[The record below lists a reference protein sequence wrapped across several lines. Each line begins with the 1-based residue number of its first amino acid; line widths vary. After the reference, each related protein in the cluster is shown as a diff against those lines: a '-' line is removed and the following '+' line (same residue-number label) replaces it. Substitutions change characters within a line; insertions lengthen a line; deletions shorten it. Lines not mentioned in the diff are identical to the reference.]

1 MKAGMLHVFTH
12 FVLATSLIFTAATAQ
27 GAELV
32 VPSSLENVEGNES
45 NIFPFGLGAS
55 YRYQQVYSASEFDP
69 SEPVLVTEVRFR
81 PDFLAGRSFSALLP
95 DVQIN
100 ISTTSTAPDGLSST
114 FADNVGPDDTV
125 VFSGPLPLSS
135 NATGAGPF
143 DFDIVIP
150 LSTPFF
156 YDPQAGNLLLDI
168 RNFGGGD
175 GTPGF
180 DIENTI
186 GDSTSRVTT
195 THIAGDV
202 NSSTAALNDS
212 RGLVTQFELEPAA
225 IAVLI
230 DVKPGSDQNP
240 VNPGSGGSLPVA
252 VLTTDDFDAATID
265 LDQPIMLGDPDLA
278 GTALPTNGSLQ
289 DVDNDGDL
297 DLLLHFRI
305 RELVDAGAIDNAT
318 QSLGLTG
325 STLDGTGIGG
335 LDVVTIVPQ

>member
-12 FVLATSLIFTAATAQ
+12 FVLATSLILMAAPAQ

-32 VPSSLENVEGNES
+32 VPSSLENVEGNQS
-45 NIFPFGLGAS
+45 NVFPFGFGLS
-55 YRYQQVYSASEFDP
+55 YRYQQVYSASELDP
-69 SEPVLVTEVRFR
+69 SEPVFVTEIRFR
-81 PDFLAGRSFSALLP
+81 PDLNAGRSFSALLP

-100 ISTTSTAPDGLSST
+100 MSTTSAAPDGLSST
-114 FADNVGPDDTV
+114 LAENVGPDDTV

-156 YDPQAGNLLLDI
+156 YDPQAGNLLLEV

-180 DIENTI
+180 DADDTDD
-186 GDSTSRVTT
+186 DSTSRATT
-195 THIAGDV
+195 VGDV
-202 NSSTAALNDS
+202 NSPTAALNDS
-212 RGLVTQFELEPAA
+212 WGLVTQFELEPVA
-225 IAVLI
+225 IAVQI
-230 DVKPGSDQNP
+230 DVRPGSGQNP
-240 VNPGSGGSLPVA
+240 VNPGSGGNLPVA

-265 LDQPIMLGDPDLA
+265 LDQPVMLGDPDLA
-278 GTALPTNGSLQ
+278 GTAPPTNGSLQ
-289 DVDNDGDL
+289 DVDDDGDL

-305 RELVDAGAIDNAT
+305 RELVDAGAIDNGT
-318 QSLGLTG
+318 ESLGLTA
-325 STLDGTGIGG
+325 STLDGTGVGG
-335 LDVVTIVPQ
+335 LDVVTIVP